1 MSAAGWP
8 APSHKRCSQGGS
20 FEILHPSCL
29 VIHRAR
35 RVSLLWVDT
44 FDRLCSIDWNLRVL
58 RIGQWFWTIRFD
70 HSIKLNQRDSFS
82 SVLLLQFI
90 PVYLLLNDVYDYS
103 ILQKFKILDSFSFIK
118 GNPREITVFFL
129 CWCNF
134 FLLFK
139 LDFIWRKICIWLFH
153 ILQKFNDQLIPSNAK
168 LLNAYSPNFH
178 SKILDSFSSIK
189 SNPCETNCLFRSTEY
204 NGFIVL
210 FRSRRRS
217 WSSRLFSPCPE
228 ISIRDI
234 DCTSKSST
242 FA

>member
-1 MSAAGWP
+1 MLDWLKFACSAHWTVILN
-8 APSHKRCSQGGS
+8 HS
-20 FEILHPSCL
+20 FWSFDQVKSTGFFFFGVVAAIYPRLFIIEWCVRLFYFTKVQDTRLVLVHQRQSSWNNCL
-29 VIHRAR
+29 
-35 RVSLLWVDT
+35 
-44 FDRLCSIDWNLRVL
+44 FLR
-58 RIGQWFWTIRFD
+58 
-70 HSIKLNQRDSFS
+70 
-82 SVLLLQFI
+82 SVLVQ
-90 PVYLLLNDVYDYS
+90 
-103 ILQKFKILDSFSFIK
+103 
-118 GNPREITVFFL
+118 
-129 CWCNF
+129 
-134 FLLFK
+134 LLFIIQLYLK
-139 LDFIWRKICIWLFH
+139 KNLYMIIPLFYFT
-153 ILQKFNDQLIPSNAK
+153 KVQLIPSNAK